1 LVLVLGGGGGGGGE
15 GGWEGL
21 GDDVWT
27 MCGHEERG
35 SRFPLRGNQWVLG
48 ERVGR
53 RVSLSLYRHIQTR
66 EG

>member
-1 LVLVLGGGGGGGGE
+1 LGGGVVWVGGGL
-15 GGWEGL
+15 WVWV